1 LAASSGWA
9 GLKVSRPEQLE
20 IEYHAAKERACRGEG
35 VSDHGLQVAFEP
47 GLARIDALMR
57 LADFAEQTADEQAAD
72 NGAAWPWR

>member
-1 LAASSGWA
+1 
-9 GLKVSRPEQLE
+9 
-20 IEYHAAKERACRGEG
+20 

-72 NGAAWPWR
+72 NGPAWPWR